1 MNSQPQKH
9 TPPPKQPKKHV
20 VLWIVLALLLVGSSL
35 LAVHTYRI
43 LMKPASLFSET
54 AATPLPDPTTLA
66 PAFPILTASAPS
78 DIPKGTPGFTDK
90 PEATPEATA
99 TPALKITPSST
110 GAPEATPEAT
120 ATPTLK
126 ITPSST
132 GAPEATPEATATP
145 VLKITP
151 SSTSEPKAI
160 PEATATPALKITPS
174 STGAPEATPEAAS
187 IPMPEPTSKQCLNV
201 MLMGIDAYENG
212 GTTSGSMPHTDVMMV
227 IAINFDENTVDL
239 ITLPRDTMTTA
250 PGHYGYYK
258 LNGVFNVGLGG
269 WKKPTGQADE
279 LADGFLLTCGA
290 AEKWLGGIS
299 IPYYYAV
306 DFQAVIDIVNA
317 IGGIDY
323 DVDQPFHAFDSNKS
337 YHKGLQYL
345 DGNAV
350 LGYLRIRQDAD
361 GLDSSR
367 TARQRRMMVALF
379 NKLKTEGTLSMIPSL
394 ITAAD
399 SGIYTNTTL
408 SQTTALVNY
417 AAKLDTGNIRT
428 RSMFGEISDIEYDW
442 RYVYVDQQ
450 NRIDLIQEVFGI
462 EVGPV
467 GTCTRQYERW
477 LHTVGFSAMKYMRQA
492 EKVLTHVQEKKD
504 AGETF
509 TDEQI
514 ALYSDCYVAYTAL
527 KEGFDR
533 ATDTLADRYAVTPW
547 REKKTHRSSWTA
559 ENKAA
564 HQELTALEAEIK
576 QNILSL
582 QAAVKETTLRLAESI
597 DHRNLTWTISAN
609 WYMDQD
615 INEVIV
621 AFG

>member
-1 MNSQPQKH
+1 MKKQPQEH
-9 TPPPKQPKKHV
+9 APRSQQKKRHP
-20 VLWIVLALLLVGSSL
+20 VLWIILSLLLIGFIFC
-35 LAVHTYRI
+35 AVNVIRA
-43 LMKPASLFSET
+43 LMQPTSVFAKN
-54 AATPLPDPTTLA
+54 AATPIPESTVMA
-66 PAFPILTASAPS
+66 PAFPIATTTPDPDAPTADPANASP
-78 DIPKGTPGFTDK
+78 
-90 PEATPEATA
+90 ATPE
-99 TPALKITPSST
+99 PAVPVSA
-110 GAPEATPEAT
+110 AP
-120 ATPTLK
+120 
-126 ITPSST
+126 
-132 GAPEATPEATATP
+132 
-145 VLKITP
+145 
-151 SSTSEPKAI
+151 AI
-160 PEATATPALKITPS
+160 PEAD
-174 STGAPEATPEAAS
+174 
-187 IPMPEPTSKQCLNV
+187 TSNRLNV
-201 MLMGIDAYENG
+201 MLMGIDAKENG

-239 ITLPRDTMTTA
+239 ITLPRDTLTTA

-269 WKKPTGQADE
+269 WKKPTGQAND
-279 LADGFLLTCGA
+279 LADGFLLTCRA
-290 AEKWLGGIS
+290 AEQWLGGIS

-306 DFQAVIDIVNA
+306 DFQAVINIVDA

-323 DVDQPFHAFDSNKS
+323 DVDQQFNAFNSNKT
-337 YHKGLQYL
+337 YHTGMQHL
-345 DGNAV
+345 DGDAV
-350 LGYLRIRQDAD
+350 MGYLRIRNGAD

-367 TARQRRMMVALF
+367 TARQRKMMVAIF
-379 NKLKTEGTLSMIPSL
+379 NKLKSEGTLSMIPSL
-394 ITAAD
+394 ITAAN

-408 SQTTALVNY
+408 IQTTSLASY
-417 AAKLDTGNIRT
+417 ATKLNTDSIRT

-450 NRIDLIQEVFGI
+450 NRIDLIREVFGI

-477 LHTVGFSAMKYMRQA
+477 LHTVGFTAMKYMRQA
-492 EKVLTHVQEKKD
+492 EKVLIHVQEKKD

-527 KEGFDR
+527 REGFDQ
-533 ATDTLADRYAVTPW
+533 ATDRLAARYAAAPW
-547 REKKTHRSSWTA
+547 REKKNSQKSWTA

-564 HQELTALEAEIK
+564 DQELTALEAEIK
-576 QNILSL
+576 QNVNSL
-582 QAAVKETTLRLAESI
+582 QTAVKETTLRLAESI
-597 DHRNLTWTISAN
+597 DHRYLTWTLSTK

>member
-1 MNSQPQKH
+1 MKKQTREHTPRPQK
-9 TPPPKQPKKHV
+9 KKSHL
-20 VLWIVLALLLVGSSL
+20 VLWIILSLLLIGL
-35 LAVHTYRI
+35 IFCAVNVIRA
-43 LMKPASLFSET
+43 LMQPTAVFTKV
-54 AATPLPDPTTLA
+54 AATPIPESTVMA
-66 PAFPILTASAPS
+66 PAFPIATTTPNPDAPTADPANVSPV
-78 DIPKGTPGFTDK
+78 
-90 PEATPEATA
+90 TPE
-99 TPALKITPSST
+99 P
-110 GAPEATPEAT
+110 
-120 ATPTLK
+120 
-126 ITPSST
+126 
-132 GAPEATPEATATP
+132 
-145 VLKITP
+145 
-151 SSTSEPKAI
+151 
-160 PEATATPALKITPS
+160 
-174 STGAPEATPEAAS
+174 AAS
-187 IPMPEPTSKQCLNV
+187 VSAAPAVSEADTSNRLNV
-201 MLMGIDAYENG
+201 MLMGIDAYESG

-239 ITLPRDTMTTA
+239 ITLPRDIMTTA

-279 LADGFLLTCGA
+279 LADGFLLTCRA
-290 AEKWLGGIS
+290 AEEWLGGIS

-306 DFQAVIDIVNA
+306 DFQAVINIVDT

-323 DVDQPFHAFDSNKS
+323 DVDQQFNAFNSNKS
-337 YHKGLQYL
+337 YHKGLQHL
-345 DGNAV
+345 DGDAV
-350 LGYLRIRQDAD
+350 MGYLRIRNGAD

-367 TARQRRMMVALF
+367 TARQRKMMVAIF

-394 ITAAD
+394 ITAAN

-408 SQTTALVNY
+408 IQTTSLTNY
-417 AAKLDTGNIRT
+417 AMKLNTESIRT

-533 ATDTLADRYAVTPW
+533 ATDTLAARYAVTPW
-547 REKKTHRSSWTA
+547 REKKNSQKSWTA
-559 ENKAA
+559 ENKATD
-564 HQELTALEAEIK
+564 QELTALEAEIK
-576 QNILSL
+576 QNIHSL
-582 QAAVKETTLRLAESI
+582 QATVKETTLRLAESI
-597 DHRNLTWTISAN
+597 DHRYLTWTISAK

>member
-1 MNSQPQKH
+1 MKKQPQEH
-9 TPPPKQPKKHV
+9 APRSQQKKRHP
-20 VLWIVLALLLVGSSL
+20 VLWIILSLLLIGFIFC
-35 LAVHTYRI
+35 AVNVIRA
-43 LMKPASLFSET
+43 LMQPTSVFAKN
-54 AATPLPDPTTLA
+54 AATPIPESTVMA
-66 PAFPILTASAPS
+66 PAFPIATTTPDPDAPTADPANASP
-78 DIPKGTPGFTDK
+78 
-90 PEATPEATA
+90 ATPE
-99 TPALKITPSST
+99 PAVPVSA
-110 GAPEATPEAT
+110 AP
-120 ATPTLK
+120 
-126 ITPSST
+126 
-132 GAPEATPEATATP
+132 
-145 VLKITP
+145 
-151 SSTSEPKAI
+151 AI
-160 PEATATPALKITPS
+160 PEAD
-174 STGAPEATPEAAS
+174 
-187 IPMPEPTSKQCLNV
+187 TSNRLNV
-201 MLMGIDAYENG
+201 MLMGIDAKENG

-239 ITLPRDTMTTA
+239 ITLPRDTLTTA

-279 LADGFLLTCGA
+279 LADGFLLTCRA
-290 AEKWLGGIS
+290 AEQWLGGIS

-306 DFQAVIDIVNA
+306 DFQAVINIVDA

-323 DVDQPFHAFDSNKS
+323 DVDQQFNAFNSNKT
-337 YHKGLQYL
+337 YHTGMQHL
-345 DGNAV
+345 DGDAV
-350 LGYLRIRQDAD
+350 MGYLRIRNGAD

-367 TARQRRMMVALF
+367 TARQRKMMVAIF
-379 NKLKTEGTLSMIPSL
+379 NKLKSEGTLSMIPSL
-394 ITAAD
+394 ITAAN

-408 SQTTALVNY
+408 IQTTSLASY
-417 AAKLDTGNIRT
+417 ATKLNTDSIRT

-450 NRIDLIQEVFGI
+450 NRIDLIREVFGI

-477 LHTVGFSAMKYMRQA
+477 LHTVGFTAMKYMRQA
-492 EKVLTHVQEKKD
+492 EKVLNHVQEKKD

-527 KEGFDR
+527 REGFDQ
-533 ATDTLADRYAVTPW
+533 ATDRLAARYAAAPW
-547 REKKTHRSSWTA
+547 REKKNSQKSWTA

-564 HQELTALEAEIK
+564 DQELTALEAEIK
-576 QNILSL
+576 QNINSL
-582 QAAVKETTLRLAESI
+582 QTAVKETTLRLAESI
-597 DHRNLTWTISAN
+597 DHRYLTWTLSTK